1 MPMNSK
7 LIISIMTIATIMLHS
22 CNQKNRREDKEG
34 KEPAN
39 WAEKLGYP
47 AGKKVIMLHA
57 DDAGLCE
64 EANIA
69 TMDYFK
75 AGHIQSA
82 SAMPPCPNFDEF
94 ILWAKE
100 NPQYD
105 IGLHLTF
112 TSEFERYRWST
123 VLPVEE
129 VPSLNDK
136 DGKIWLEISDVLANA
151 TAEDVAKEIR
161 GQIDKSIALGFRPS
175 HIDTHEGTLYANPEY
190 AKAFLQIA
198 MEYNIPA
205 NVTDFSD
212 STVRAFFKKK
222 GIPITDKYVE
232 YIDAYK
238 LPKLDFIVSIHAAD
252 TYEEKIENFQKMVKS
267 LRPGLTEV
275 LSFHPAIETEH
286 LKEITYA
293 WQQRVW
299 EAKMFS
305 DLELIQFL
313 KDEGIIFTNWKE
325 IMKRFNKLKSDKK

>member
-1 MPMNSK
+1 MNTK
-7 LIISIMTIATIMLHS
+7 RIIVMLAIATMMFHA
-22 CNQKNRREDKEG
+22 CNQKNKSEEEVVKE
-34 KEPAN
+34 AAT

-69 TMDYFK
+69 IKKYLK
-75 AGHIQSA
+75 EGHIQSA
-82 SAMPPCPNFDEF
+82 SAMPPCPKFDEF

-105 IGLHLTF
+105 VGLHLTF
-112 TSEFERYRWST
+112 TSEFQRYRWST
-123 VLPVEE
+123 VLPVDQ
-129 VPSLNDK
+129 VPSLNDE

-175 HIDTHEGTLYANPEY
+175 HIDTHEGTLFAHPDYT
-190 AKAFLQIA
+190 KAFLQIA

-205 NVTDFSD
+205 NIMDFSD
-212 STVRAFFKKK
+212 STVIAFFKKK
-222 GIPITDKYVE
+222 GIPISDEYIK
-232 YIDAYK
+232 YIDAYT